1 MGVSR
6 FCGNDQLEVLKVLV
20 EYECINFGGP
30 LFKAL
35 ILLKVVE
42 VVEGH
47 TWELAGFKLVPHSG
61 VEDVLALSI
70 KGSTEA
76 PCV

>member
-1 MGVSR
+1 
-6 FCGNDQLEVLKVLV
+6 
-20 EYECINFGGP
+20 
-30 LFKAL
+30 
-35 ILLKVVE
+35 
-42 VVEGH
+42 
-47 TWELAGFKLVPHSG
+47 LVPHSG